1 MKKILYYK
9 LYILLVIFV
18 AFTSC
23 MDDGSGLLDKA
34 ESGDLTEE
42 KIFSDGTLARR
53 WLYNIY
59 SRLPKGYARFG
70 AVNPIYLAATTDE
83 AQQAHL
89 GLLTQALWFNEGTWN
104 AANPTDLPGWKYYW
118 TAIRPA
124 NKMIENVDKVPVS
137 IQDGITEE
145 SKLQMKTEAR
155 MLRAIF
161 YSELLKAYGGVPIIT
176 KQLTQFD
183 PALYTPRSTF
193 DETVDFI
200 VKECDDCA
208 KILPPNYL
216 LTSPTDFGRMTSMAA
231 KALKARVLLYAA
243 RPLFNDP
250 NNSNRI
256 VAGEYNPKK
265 WETAAEAGHDA
276 ILFAEENGYALYT
289 DAGKD
294 SYRQLFITRGTCE
307 EIITYIRTSKHREC
321 EARQLPLRFH
331 NAGND
336 KGGGYTVPSLNLVES
351 YETKEGLNIYQ
362 PGSNWD
368 PQNPY
373 QNRDERF
380 YATIYYNQSKYKNY
394 TFQIYN
400 AAEGSSVT
408 PGVDYPSDAL
418 NTGFYLRKFIDETIN
433 PNNGAAHHN
442 FHVLRYAE
450 VLLNY
455 AEAMNEA
462 YGPYT
467 DFFGDGKTAKWALD
481 QVRSRAM
488 QPPMPSGLSA
498 DSMQVRIRNERKIEL
513 AFEEHRFYDCR
524 HWKDASAF
532 QSIKLQTITKD
543 DNGVF
548 KYGESI
554 RKRVFNAP
562 TMFLL
567 PIPLDDIA
575 NGKYEQNPG
584 W

>member
-70 AVNPIYLAATTDE
+70 AVNPVYLGATTDE
-83 AQQAHL
+83 GQQAHL

-104 AANPTDLPGWKYYW
+104 AANPTDLPGWKYQW

-137 IQDGITEE
+137 VQDGITEE

-243 RPLFNDP
+243 RP
-250 NNSNRI
+250 
-256 VAGEYNPKK
+256 
-265 WETAAEAGHDA
+265 
-276 ILFAEENGYALYT
+276 
-289 DAGKD
+289 
-294 SYRQLFITRGTCE
+294 
-307 EIITYIRTSKHREC
+307 
-321 EARQLPLRFH
+321 
-331 NAGND
+331 
-336 KGGGYTVPSLNLVES
+336 
-351 YETKEGLNIYQ
+351 
-362 PGSNWD
+362 
-368 PQNPY
+368 
-373 QNRDERF
+373 
-380 YATIYYNQSKYKNY
+380 
-394 TFQIYN
+394 
-400 AAEGSSVT
+400 
-408 PGVDYPSDAL
+408 
-418 NTGFYLRKFIDETIN
+418 
-433 PNNGAAHHN
+433 
-442 FHVLRYAE
+442 
-450 VLLNY
+450 
-455 AEAMNEA
+455 
-462 YGPYT
+462 
-467 DFFGDGKTAKWALD
+467 
-481 QVRSRAM
+481 
-488 QPPMPSGLSA
+488 
-498 DSMQVRIRNERKIEL
+498 
-513 AFEEHRFYDCR
+513 
-524 HWKDASAF
+524 
-532 QSIKLQTITKD
+532 
-543 DNGVF
+543 
-548 KYGESI
+548 
-554 RKRVFNAP
+554 
-562 TMFLL
+562 
-567 PIPLDDIA
+567 
-575 NGKYEQNPG
+575 
-584 W
+584 